1 MLTTNQEAAMVTR
14 PSIHP
19 STCSAHSKVVVVD
32 DMQARTSSGKISPGS
47 QHRHA
52 CQQHVRTYRSAAA
65 TPAGPFSF
73 VCHHVS
79 NNPIFLSRV
88 HPRRTSHKRRER
100 KDEIA
105 RALLSLLAQRQASAR
120 SVPET
125 KTKTKPSGVGPLR
138 KLGRA
143 VGASRKIHQDPLTP
157 PPRVAYCCDAVLPL
171 RSRYATPPARPFLR
185 SVPFRSVWF
194 FSLQQ

>member
-1 MLTTNQEAAMVTR
+1 MHIRIDQLQCN
-14 PSIHP
+14 
-19 STCSAHSKVVVVD
+19 
-32 DMQARTSSGKISPGS
+32 
-47 QHRHA
+47 
-52 CQQHVRTYRSAAA
+52 A
-65 TPAGPFSF
+65 TPPSFSLSF

-79 NNPIFLSRV
+79 NNPIYLSRV
-88 HPRRTSHKRRER
+88 HPRTSHKRRER

-105 RALLSLLAQRQASAR
+105 RALLSLLAQPQASAR

-125 KTKTKPSGVGPLR
+125 KTKTNPSGRSRIGPLR

-185 SVPFRSVWF
+185 SVPFRSVLLSPAMTSHGRPSPLLL
-194 FSLQQ
+194 SLYCAVLRPARIVRAASLSSSRRASVCQAN